1 MTMHAPRE
9 PGGAHVPRKRFG
21 QHFLHEIGF
30 IDRIVRAVD
39 PKPEDLL
46 VEVGPGEGALTF
58 PLLAR
63 VARLTVVELD
73 RDLIPLLRERAPA
86 EVLRIVESDVLK
98 VDFGA
103 LRETLARDAGLAPAT
118 QLRVV
123 GNLPY
128 NISTPILFHLLEHA
142 AAIGDMHFM
151 LQREVVERM
160 GAAHGSKV
168 YGRLSVMLQ
177 ARCRVEPLFR
187 VPAGAFRPP
196 PKVESA
202 VVRLT
207 PRAAGDVGIV
217 DDAMFERVV
226 RDAFSKRRKTLRN
239 ALADVAT
246 ATRIEAGGVDPQLRA
261 EEIPV
266 AAFVALANSLA
277 AGASA

>member
-1 MTMHAPRE
+1 MHAPRG

-39 PKPEDLL
+39 PKAGELV

-63 VARLTVVELD
+63 IEPLTVVELD

-86 EVLRIVESDVLK
+86 EVLRIVEADVLK
-98 VDFGA
+98 VDFSA
-103 LRETLARDAGLAPAT
+103 LRETLARDAGLAAGT

-160 GAAHGSKV
+160 GAPHGSKV

-207 PRAAGDVGIV
+207 PRALGDIGIV
-217 DDAMFERVV
+217 DAALFERVV

-246 ATRIEAGGVDPQLRA
+246 AVRIEAGGVDPQSRA

-277 AGASA
+277 AHAA

>member
-1 MTMHAPRE
+1 MREGPRE
-9 PGGAHVPRKRFG
+9 PGAPAHVPRKRFG
-21 QHFLHEIGF
+21 QHFLHEVGF

-39 PKPEDLL
+39 PKPGELL

-58 PLLAR
+58 PLLASIEQ
-63 VARLTVVELD
+63 LTVVELD

-86 EVLRIVESDVLK
+86 EVLRIVEADVLK
-98 VDFGA
+98 VDFRA
-103 LRETLARDAGLAPAT
+103 LRDALAHDAGLAPGT
-118 QLRVV
+118 PLRIV

-128 NISTPILFHLLEHA
+128 NISTPILFHLLGQA
-142 AAIGDMHFM
+142 DAIRDMHFM

-160 GAAHGSKV
+160 GAPHGSKV

-207 PRAAGDVGIV
+207 PRAGGDIGID
-217 DDAMFERVV
+217 DDAIFERVV

-239 ALADVAT
+239 ALADIAT
-246 ATRIEAGGVDPQLRA
+246 AARIEAGGVDPGARA

-266 AAFVALANSLA
+266 AQFVALANSLA
-277 AGASA
+277 TDAAA